1 MNKETERVKVM
12 KQRGYLAVP
21 VAVVFAVI
29 FGLTLDNWWLGVG
42 IGLAMFFAFRGT
54 KKKA

>member
-1 MNKETERVKVM
+1 M
-12 KQRGYLAVP
+12 KQQRGFLSVP
-21 VAVVFAVI
+21 VAVVFAII